1 MRFSCLH
8 DLRGV
13 SRGIW
18 GWGDGAVKKTPC
30 MMPLLRLKFYI
41 NFPLKLTDLD
51 KKFISKDGAVSSG
64 VQLQQ
69 CLRQVRKVIYSI

>member
-1 MRFSCLH
+1 MTFSNTLF
-8 DLRGV
+8 
-13 SRGIW
+13 
-18 GWGDGAVKKTPC
+18 DGATAPKV
-30 MMPLLRLKFYI
+30 LHKFSS
-41 NFPLKLTDLD
+41 KLTDLN